1 MRLTA
6 TQLRRIIKEEVS
18 KLMTESE
25 QALVR
30 DGDEIYLVD
39 DEGNREFFEDL
50 AGSDYEDDLPFDG
63 ASIPYSGMGYNP
75 GGGYRSRT
83 RGYRR

>member
-1 MRLTA
+1 MGLGRS
-6 TQLRRIIKEEVS
+6 QSINFVESSMKKGI
-18 KLMTESE
+18 TESE
-25 QALVR
+25 QSLVR
-30 DGDEIYLVD
+30 DGNKIYLVD
-39 DEGNREFFEDL
+39 DEGNRDFLENL